1 MYKSNNGYGGDVY
14 KEIET
19 KPPKKKSSI
28 YRTVVIT
35 FSFAGIFLLGLYI
48 GNGTIQFNDGF
59 SLKKSQQNSQLPDDL
74 NYATVE
80 QLYDALKKS
89 YDGELSEEEI
99 MDGIKAGLVGAA
111 GDTYTEYLNNKEA
124 KEFNESLNGTFSGIG
139 AELSKE
145 NEAIVVVSPIAGY
158 PAEKA
163 GLRPKDVIV
172 KINDESA
179 LELSVAE
186 AVTKIRGEEG
196 TNVKLTVVRDR
207 KQELEFE
214 ITRAKITIPSVEY
227 SIEDNIGYV
236 KVSRYGDDT
245 KELTTKAAQEFK
257 SKNVKGVILD
267 LRSNPGGLLDSAVDM
282 SSLWL
287 NKDSLV
293 LEEKRGG
300 EVVKSFKARG
310 GNILSGIPTVVL
322 IDEGSASASEI
333 TAGALKD
340 NGVAVLYGKKTFGKG
355 SVQQLSELRGGGVL
369 KVTIARWYTPAGKNI
384 DKEGI
389 EPDKSIDRTEEDF
402 VNKTDPQ
409 KDAAVEYL
417 KNN

>member
-1 MYKSNNGYGGDVY
+1 MY